1 MATVTQYLSNKSGYP
16 DLNNR
21 YYIELSYSE
30 ELPSDYIST
39 NKTNLNLTGK
49 IYGTGNYSYYGYN
62 TSGNLKINGNTV
74 ANGSVTP
81 TKNDPINSGG
91 TTIVSG
97 SFEVEH
103 NADGSKSITV
113 GFDFDTGYPKI
124 NGGSVS
130 TTMVLTTI
138 PRSSPV
144 SVSDN
149 PILGGSAVTITCAR
163 PSGTSFTHLLR
174 VKDGSTIIQTLNNGE
189 KVATTLSWSPSLE
202 DYASLIT
209 SGDENGCKKTF
220 TLECLTYN
228 GNTHIGTKTCA
239 VTLIVPNNANT
250 KPSIS
255 SVTLS
260 EARPASQEGHDGVP
274 SSWGCYVQR
283 QSKLNIVINGTMKY
297 NATLKSASTTV
308 DGKTISGS
316 QTDLLENAGT
326 GLTAS
331 STVTDSRGFTS
342 AAATATYNVVAY
354 APPQITKF
362 TAERS
367 DANGNPKDDGT
378 YLLYTFVGSISPIN
392 NGTANKNSKLFRIG
406 YKEQG
411 SYSDYT
417 YVTVVN
423 NAYTV
428 NKSTAEILPGVT
440 LDPAKAYEIV
450 FEAQDYFYYSD
461 PIQKQ
466 AVIAIGADLMNFA
479 ENGKSMA
486 IGQLSTATGNQ
497 KKLEVGMDT
506 YINGALYIDGV
517 KTIWYE

>member
-39 NKTNLNLTGK
+39 NKTKVNLTGK

-97 SFEVEH
+97 TFEVEH

-113 GFDFDTGYPKI
+113 SFDLSTAYPKI

-130 TTMVLTTI
+130 VTMVLTTI
-138 PRSSPV
+138 PRASSV
-144 SVSDN
+144 SVSAN
-149 PILGGSAVTITCAR
+149 PTLGGSAVTITCNR
-163 PSGTSFTHLLR
+163 PSGTSFTHTLNI
-174 VKDGSTIIQTLNNGE
+174 KNGSTTIEQFTS
-189 KVATTLSWSPSLE
+189 VATTKSWSPSLAT
-202 DYASLIT
+202 YAPLIT
-209 SGDENGCKKTF
+209 DGSSKVF
-220 TLECLTYN
+220 TIECLTYN
-228 GNTHIGTKTCA
+228 GNTHIGTKTCD
-239 VTLIVPNNANT
+239 VTINVPDNSNT

-260 EARPASQEGHDGVP
+260 EARPASQAGHDGVP

-297 NATLKSASTTV
+297 GATLKSASTTV

-342 AAATATYNVVAY
+342 SASTATYNVVAY

-362 TAERS
+362 TAERCDS
-367 DANGNPKDDGT
+367 NGNPKDDGT

-450 FEAQDYFYYSD
+450 FEAQDYFYYSE

-486 IGQLSTATGNQ
+486 IGQLSTATGSE
-497 KKLEVGMDT
+497 KKLEIGMDT